1 MLRLLIG
8 LLKVVAVFAVVAV
21 VAVLLMLD
29 PAPSLPDMAAPSPE
43 DIAETRAFVTEVRAV
58 AEDGRVAPIRVT
70 EARAAAV
77 LRVGTRFFP
86 GARGAVAIEGG
97 RVLMAAA
104 VPVPVP
110 GLGTRWLNATAVA
123 PPFEDR
129 PRLDRVTLGGVPLPP
144 DLVVELARVG
154 ANVVTGN
161 GAGDIFLDSARRLE
175 VTDDG
180 LLIALALDDADKSGF
195 MRGLFGT
202 MRGADM
208 PGTELIDGYYT
219 ALRTAIDDGTLPV
232 EGSYLPHLRFV
243 LERVHAESTDA
254 TLANEYTAGIFAL
267 SKACGAR
274 DFMLVVGRLAADPL
288 DAFGDWNRD
297 CLDVTF
303 NGRIDSRRHFTT
315 AAAIQA
321 ASNRGVSVS
330 IGEFKELHDSIGWER
345 GGFDFTDIGANQS
358 GIRLSNLVMGGTR
371 ADLRRTLDLMQEE
384 GDVLIGF
391 SDVPPIMLRGEFEE
405 RFGTIDSP
413 EYRAMIAGIE
423 AKIDRLTIHRPRQ

>member
-1 MLRLLIG
+1 MLRLLSG
-8 LLKVVAVFAVVAV
+8 LLKVLAVFAVMAFVAILF
-21 VAVLLMLD
+21 LLEPD
-29 PAPSLPDMAAPSPE
+29 PSLPEMAAPSPE

-58 AEDGRVAPIRVT
+58 AEGGSVAPIEVT

-86 GARGAVAIEGG
+86 GARGAVGIEDG
-97 RVLMAAA
+97 RVAMAGAI
-104 VPVPVP
+104 PVTVP
-110 GLGTRWLNATAVA
+110 GLGTRWFNGTADA
-123 PPFEDR
+123 PPFEGR
-129 PRLDRVTLGGVPLPP
+129 ARLDRVTVGGVPLPP
-144 DLVVELARVG
+144 DLVVELARVV

-161 GAGDIFLDSARRLE
+161 GAGDIFLNSARRLD
-175 VTDDG
+175 VTSDA
-180 LLIALALDDADKSGF
+180 LSIALSLDDADKRGF

-208 PGTELIDGYYT
+208 PETELIDSYYT
-219 ALRTAIDDGTLPV
+219 ALRAAIDDGTLPA

-243 LERVHAESTDA
+243 LERVHAESTDT
-254 TLANEYTAGIFAL
+254 TLANEYTAGVFAL

-297 CLDVTF
+297 CLEVTF

-371 ADLRRTLDLMQEE
+371 ADLRRTLDLMQDE

-391 SDVPPIMLRGEFEE
+391 ADVPPIMLRGEFEA

-413 EYRAMIAGIE
+413 EYRAMITDIE
-423 AKIDRLTIHRPRQ
+423 TKIDRLTIHLPRQ